1 MTNRFFAYSTCY
13 GYSIVEVEVE
23 GQVTP
28 DLVAEAERIA
38 RCLYENEDYSTD
50 VSVLRARLFVT
61 DGEPFSFK
69 VLVSPDHRRVDIEV
83 KCRDGDSE
91 KIETE
96 TLRV

>member
-1 MTNRFFAYSTCY
+1 VPNRLFAYSTCY

-23 GQVTP
+23 DQITP
-28 DLVAEAERIA
+28 DLAAEAERVA

-50 VSVLRARLFVT
+50 VSISGARLFIT

-69 VLVSPDHRRVDIEV
+69 VLVSPDHRRIDIEV

-91 KIETE
+91 KVETE